1 MSNSVYNTQLA
12 ENYEKFLANYANENL
27 TKALGRITVEDFVKA
42 VKNEDEF
49 CILDVRTPAETN
61 IVGVTLKNTLN
72 IPMNEVFK
80 QENLAKIP
88 TDKKV
93 VVVCQGGP
101 RAAVIALALRN
112 IGFNNITLLKGGLV
126 DLIDYLEPKTAY

>member
-12 ENYEKFLANYANENL
+12 ENYEKFLASYANENL

-42 VKNEDEF
+42 VKNGDEF
-49 CILDVRTPAETN
+49 CVLDVRTPAETN
-61 IVGVTLKNTLN
+61 IVGVMLKNTLN